1 MLYSG
6 SSAII
11 LDLRVGFNP
20 PTQESLFKLKA
31 GSENDCV
38 VWLPDTCRHI
48 AMSEP
53 LLDKFI
59 EQLPVKHNEGPCL
72 LTGYI
77 GGAYRHFEIGRDYIE
92 TLNFSVAELY
102 VIAIRGSTGDEAL
115 SIKHVVLK
123 IKRNC
128 PLKLLFPDALAR
140 DWHHKR
146 KEAWFKKNGYCI
158 RIKKEADD
166 QTRYSL
172 MLEHLNKYFEETF
185 GIMGSYEVKDIR
197 CLALINAPKEDIRE
211 QAEISESASK
221 ADISKMD
228 TRSFAYRINNSENN
242 YLGYPVIDESNY
254 AETIGIKFPSEI
266 FGVEAL
272 NQELREYHLKL
283 VDVVRHMGMV
293 VIKSTA

>member
-92 TLNFSVAELY
+92 TLNFSVGELY

-115 SIKHVVLK
+115 SIKHVILK

-158 RIKKEADD
+158 RIRKETDD
-166 QTRYSL
+166 QTKYSL
-172 MLEHLNKYFEETF
+172 MLECMNNYFGEAF
-185 GIMGSYEVKDIR
+185 GITGSYEVREVR
-197 CLALINAPKEDIRE
+197 CLVLVKAAAEDIPPHNEE
-211 QAEISESASK
+211 QPADTVAISIKDLVRRVNHSV
-221 ADISKMD
+221 
-228 TRSFAYRINNSENN
+228 NN
-242 YLGYPVIDESNY
+242 YLGFPIVDESGYEGMINI
-254 AETIGIKFPSEI
+254 TMPSEL
-266 FGVEAL
+266 FGPEEL
-272 NQELREYHLKL
+272 NQELKKYCLKL
-283 VDVVRHMGMV
+283 VDVVRPIGMV
-293 VIKSTA
+293 VIKSTDKI